1 MPVSDSAAR
10 ARGRRN
16 FLILAALFLVPVI
29 ASFTLYFGGIWKPSA
44 SSAKGELIQP
54 PRTLEYAGLRTVD
67 GAAFDQKTLEGRW
80 SLIYIG
86 HDCDEFARTALTYA
100 RQSRLA
106 LGKDMGRVQRV
117 FIRAGSCNGIS
128 GTACCPDNY
137 LESEHAG
144 LIRLEAVAPDAARL
158 IGQFPG
164 DTRQSVYIV
173 DPHHNL
179 MMRHDA
185 SVVVNKALLTDL
197 KKLLKLSQI
206 G

>member
-1 MPVSDSAAR
+1 MSVSESAAR

-29 ASFTLYFGGIWKPSA
+29 ASFALYFGGIWKPSA

-54 PRTLEYAGLRTVD
+54 PRTLDYAGVRAID
-67 GAAFDQKTLEGRW
+67 GTNFDLKTLEGRW
-80 SLIYIG
+80 SLLYIG
-86 HDCDEFARTALTYA
+86 HDCDEIARTALTYA

-117 FIRAGSCNGIS
+117 FIRAGSCNGLI
-128 GTACCPDNY
+128 GEGCCPDDY
-137 LESEHAG
+137 LEKEHAG
-144 LIRLEAVAPDAARL
+144 LIRLEATAPEFTRML
-158 IGQFPG
+158 QQFPG
-164 DTRQSVYIV
+164 DVRHSVYIV

>member
-1 MPVSDSAAR
+1 MSDNESIAR

-29 ASFTLYFGGIWKPSA
+29 ASFGLYFGGWWRPSA

-54 PRTLEYAGLRTVD
+54 PITLDYAGLRTLE
-67 GAAFDQKTLEGRW
+67 GAPFDPKTLEGRW
-80 SLIYIG
+80 ALIYVG
-86 HDCDEFARTALTYA
+86 QDCDELARTALTYT

-117 FIRAGSCNGIS
+117 FIRGGRCTGLIGEN
-128 GTACCPDNY
+128 CCDENY
-137 LESEHAG
+137 FDKEQPG
-144 LIRLEAVAPDAARL
+144 LIRLDGSAPEAARVL
-158 IGQFPG
+158 RQFPG
-164 DTRQSVYIV
+164 SVLESVYIV

-185 SVVVNKALLTDL
+185 RVVVNKALLTDL
-197 KKLLKLSQI
+197 KKLLRLSQI